1 MTIKK
6 FEYSIYNSSI
16 PNEILRKNFF
26 SLKVADKAKYI
37 VHRALKT
44 EANNKTQYT
53 SSTKTKDE
61 VRGGGRKPWK
71 QKGTGRARSGSSRS
85 PIWRGGGIT
94 FGPRPKSVYNKIN
107 KKEKNLALTTL
118 IYNKQNQFLGFDNLE
133 LKDCKTINFLKMCN
147 IFNLTL
153 TEKILII
160 LKEPNKNLQLSLRNL
175 NNFEYILANQLNL
188 TEITKANKIILD
200 EKAFEIIKE
209 TYCD

>member
-94 FGPRPKSVYNKIN
+94 FGPRPKLVYNKIN

-118 IYNKQNQFLGFDNLE
+118 IYNKQNQFLVLDNLE

-175 NNFEYILANQLNL
+175 SNFEYILANQLNL

>member
-26 SLKVADKAKYI
+26 SLQVADKAKYI

-44 EANNKTQYT
+44 AANNKTQYT

-71 QKGTGRARSGSSRS
+71 QKGTGRARSGSTRS
-85 PIWRGGGIT
+85 PIWRGGGVT
-94 FGPRPKSVYNKIN
+94 FGPRPKLIYSKIN

-118 IYNKQNQFLGFDNLE
+118 IYNKQSQFLVFDNLE
-133 LKDCKTINFLKMCN
+133 LKDCKTVSFLKMFN
-147 IFNLTL
+147 KFNLQ
-153 TEKILII
+153 EKILII
-160 LKEPNKNLQLSLRNL
+160 LTKPNKNLQLSLRNL
-175 NNFEYILANQLNL
+175 NNFQYILANQLNL
-188 TEITKANKIILD
+188 TEIAKANKIILD
-200 EKAFEIIKE
+200 ETAFEIIKE
-209 TYCD
+209 TYCDQN

>member
-94 FGPRPKSVYNKIN
+94 FGPRPKLVYNKIN

-118 IYNKQNQFLGFDNLE
+118 IYNKQNQFLVLDNLE

>member
-94 FGPRPKSVYNKIN
+94 FGPRPKLVHNKIN

-118 IYNKQNQFLGFDNLE
+118 IYNKQNQFLVLDNLE

>member
-44 EANNKTQYT
+44 AANNKTQYT

-71 QKGTGRARSGSSRS
+71 QKGTGRARSGSTRS
-85 PIWRGGGIT
+85 PIWRGGGVT
-94 FGPRPKSVYNKIN
+94 FGPKPKLIYNKIN

-118 IYNKQNQFLGFDNLE
+118 IYNKQSQFIVFDNLE
-133 LKDCKTINFLKMCN
+133 LKDFKTISSLN
-147 IFNLTL
+147 IFNTFDLK
-153 TEKILII
+153 EKTLII
-160 LKEPNKNLQLSLRNL
+160 LTKTNKNLQLSLRNL

-188 TEITKANKIILD
+188 TEIAKANKIILD

-209 TYCD
+209 TYCDQN